1 MMGKKIYIYISK
13 YTHRND
19 SQVSY
24 IPQIMPSFSDR
35 YTGEPTWMDT
45 DISTQTVSA
54 PVYPNKIF
62 SLQQN
67 RFLWIY
73 PGLVDTRNIT

>member
-1 MMGKKIYIYISK
+1 
-13 YTHRND
+13 
-19 SQVSY
+19 
-24 IPQIMPSFSDR
+24 MPSFSDR